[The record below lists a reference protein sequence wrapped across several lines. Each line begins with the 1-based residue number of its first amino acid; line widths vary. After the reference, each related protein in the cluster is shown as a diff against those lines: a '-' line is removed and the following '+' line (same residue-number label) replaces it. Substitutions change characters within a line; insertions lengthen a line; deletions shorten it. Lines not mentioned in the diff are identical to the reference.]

1 MTKDEIIA
9 AELQQPGWKTLFL
22 QAQAGADELHRWTTH
37 IPGKDGHPV
46 EVRFPRATTRC
57 KSKFATIRTDYD
69 LNEQDVQE
77 IRRKLSEQAADQFI
91 HEARLRLQGMEILTT
106 GASRITCEITGEH
119 GAGLYVRDGWWRTL
133 LPEVAEILGYVPFGR
148 KQ

>member
-1 MTKDEIIA
+1 M
-9 AELQQPGWKTLFL
+9 
-22 QAQAGADELHRWTTH
+22 HRWTTH

-77 IRRKLSEQAADQFI
+77 IRRKLSEQAAERMII

-106 GASRITCEITGEH
+106 GASRITCEITGEP
-119 GAGLYVRDGWWRTL
+119 GAGLYVRDWLVVDPAAGSGRDPRLRSFWKKT
-133 LPEVAEILGYVPFGR
+133 VADIPASPT
-148 KQ
+148 